1 MDILSAIQKHYPE
14 FSKGQKKI
22 ANFITDHTDKAAFM
36 TAARMGATVGV
47 SESTVVRFAYE
58 LGYNGF
64 PELSAALRQVIRTQ
78 LTSVQRIEV
87 TRDRIGSGNVLDEVL
102 SQDMEKIKH
111 TLEETS
117 HEDFEKA
124 AAAIANARKIYVIA
138 DRSASALARF
148 MHYYLNLM
156 FENVKL
162 VTTTS
167 SSELFEQIM
176 RIGEEDV
183 VIGISF
189 PRYSSRAV
197 QAMSFAR
204 DRGATTIAITDSEVS
219 PLASIAQ
226 YTLKARSDMASFV
239 DSLVAPLSLVNAL
252 LVAVS
257 RKKNEDLSK
266 TFETLEK
273 IWEEYGVYEK
283 TLE

>member
-1 MDILSAIQKHYPE
+1 MDILSAIQKHYPN

-22 ANFITDHTDKAAFM
+22 ANYITDHTDKAAFM

-102 SQDMEKIKH
+102 SQDMEKIKR

-117 HEDFEKA
+117 REDFEKA
-124 AAAIANARKIYVIA
+124 ATAIANARKIYVIA

-189 PRYSSRAV
+189 PRYSNMTI
-197 QAMSFAR
+197 QAFSFAAR
-204 DRGATTIAITDSEVS
+204 SGAKIVAITDGPNS
-219 PLASIAQ
+219 PLAQDA
-226 YTLKARSDMASFV
+226 TCLLAARSDMNSFV
-239 DSLVAPLSLVNAL
+239 DSLVAPLSLINAL
-252 LVAVS
+252 LVQVGMLKQDDVVS
-257 RKKNEDLSK
+257 
-266 TFETLEK
+266 TFERLEGL
-273 IWEEYGVYEK
+273 WDEYHVYQK
-283 TLE
+283 N

>member
-1 MDILSAIQKHYPE
+1 MDILSAIQKHYPN

-22 ANFITDHTDKAAFM
+22 ANYITDHTDKAAFM

-102 SQDMEKIKH
+102 SGDMEKIKR

-189 PRYSSRAV
+189 PRYSNMTI
-197 QAMSFAR
+197 QAFSFAAR
-204 DRGATTIAITDSEVS
+204 SGAKIVAITDGPNS
-219 PLASIAQ
+219 PLAQDA
-226 YTLKARSDMASFV
+226 TCLLAARSDMNSFV
-239 DSLVAPLSLVNAL
+239 DSLVAPLSLINAL
-252 LVAVS
+252 LVQVGMLKQDDVVS
-257 RKKNEDLSK
+257 
-266 TFETLEK
+266 TFERLEGL
-273 IWEEYGVYEK
+273 WDEYHVYQK
-283 TLE
+283 N

>member
-1 MDILSAIQKHYPE
+1 MDILSAIQKHYPN

-22 ANFITDHTDKAAFM
+22 ANYITDHTDKAAFM

-47 SESTVVRFAYE
+47 SESTAVRFAYE

-64 PELSAALRQVIRTQ
+64 PELSAALRQIIRTQ

-87 TRDRIGSGNVLDEVL
+87 TRDRIGSGTVLDEVL
-102 SQDMEKIKH
+102 SGDMEKIKR

-117 HEDFEKA
+117 REDFEKA
-124 AAAIANARKIYVIA
+124 ATAIANARKIYVIA

-189 PRYSSRAV
+189 PRYSNMTI
-197 QAMSFAR
+197 QACSFAAR
-204 DRGATTIAITDSEVS
+204 SGAKIVAITDGPNS
-219 PLASIAQ
+219 PLAQDA
-226 YTLKARSDMASFV
+226 TCLLAARSDMNSFV
-239 DSLVAPLSLVNAL
+239 DSLVAPLSLINAL
-252 LVAVS
+252 LVQVGMLKQDDVVS
-257 RKKNEDLSK
+257 
-266 TFETLEK
+266 TFERLEGL
-273 IWEEYGVYEK
+273 WDEYHVYQK
-283 TLE
+283 N

>member
-1 MDILSAIQKHYPE
+1 MDILSAIQKHYPN

-22 ANFITDHTDKAAFM
+22 ANYITDHTDKAAFM

-102 SQDMEKIKH
+102 SGDMEKIKR

-117 HEDFEKA
+117 REDFEKA
-124 AAAIANARKIYVIA
+124 ATAIANARKIYVIA

-176 RIGEEDV
+176 RTGEEDV

-189 PRYSSRAV
+189 PRYSNMTI
-197 QAMSFAR
+197 QAFSFAAR
-204 DRGATTIAITDSEVS
+204 SGAKIVAITDGPNS
-219 PLASIAQ
+219 PLAQDA
-226 YTLKARSDMASFV
+226 TCLLAARSDMNSFV
-239 DSLVAPLSLVNAL
+239 DSLVAPLSLINAL
-252 LVAVS
+252 LVQVGMLKQDDVVS
-257 RKKNEDLSK
+257 
-266 TFETLEK
+266 TFERLEGL
-273 IWEEYGVYEK
+273 WDEYHVYQK
-283 TLE
+283 N

>member
-1 MDILSAIQKHYPE
+1 MDILSAIEAHFPN

-22 ANFITDHTDKAAFM
+22 ANFIIAHTDKAAFM
-36 TAARMGATVGV
+36 TAARLGSAVGV

-58 LGYNGF
+58 LGYSGY

-78 LTSVQRIEV
+78 LTSVQRMEV
-87 TRDRIGSGNVLDEVL
+87 TRDRIGSGNILDEVL
-102 SQDMEKIKH
+102 SGDMEKIKR

-117 HEDFEKA
+117 HEDFENA
-124 AAAIANARKIYVIA
+124 AAAIADARKIYVIG

-148 MHYYLNLM
+148 AHYYLNLM

-176 RIGEEDV
+176 RIGSEDV

-189 PRYSSRAV
+189 PRYSNMTI
-197 QAMSFAR
+197 QAFSFAAR
-204 DRGATTIAITDSEVS
+204 SGAKIVAVTDGPNS
-219 PLASIAQ
+219 PLAKDATYLLS
-226 YTLKARSDMASFV
+226 ARSDMNSFV

-252 LVAVS
+252 LVQVGMLKQDDVVS
-257 RKKNEDLSK
+257 TFQRLEDIWDEYHVYQKK
-266 TFETLEK
+266 
-273 IWEEYGVYEK
+273 
-283 TLE
+283 

>member
-1 MDILSAIQKHYPE
+1 MDILSAIQKHYPN

-22 ANFITDHTDKAAFM
+22 ANYITDHTDKAAFM

-102 SQDMEKIKH
+102 SGDMEKIKR

-124 AAAIANARKIYVIA
+124 ATAIANARKIYVIA

-189 PRYSSRAV
+189 PRYSNMTI
-197 QAMSFAR
+197 QAFSFAAR
-204 DRGATTIAITDSEVS
+204 SGAKIVAITDGPNS
-219 PLASIAQ
+219 PLAQDA
-226 YTLKARSDMASFV
+226 TCLLAARSDMNSFV
-239 DSLVAPLSLVNAL
+239 DSLVAPLSLINAL
-252 LVAVS
+252 LVQVGMLKQDDVVS
-257 RKKNEDLSK
+257 
-266 TFETLEK
+266 TFERLEGL
-273 IWEEYGVYEK
+273 WDEYHVYQK
-283 TLE
+283 N

>member
-1 MDILSAIQKHYPE
+1 MDILSAIQKHYPN

-22 ANFITDHTDKAAFM
+22 ANYITDHTDKAAFM

-102 SQDMEKIKH
+102 SGDMEKIKR

-117 HEDFEKA
+117 REDFEKA
-124 AAAIANARKIYVIA
+124 ATAIANARKIYVIA

-189 PRYSSRAV
+189 PRYSNMTI
-197 QAMSFAR
+197 QAFSFAAR
-204 DRGATTIAITDSEVS
+204 SGAKIVAITDGPNS
-219 PLASIAQ
+219 PLAQDA
-226 YTLKARSDMASFV
+226 TCLLAARSDMNSFV
-239 DSLVAPLSLVNAL
+239 DSLVAPLSLINAL
-252 LVAVS
+252 LVQVGMLKQDDVVS
-257 RKKNEDLSK
+257 
-266 TFETLEK
+266 TFERLEGL
-273 IWEEYGVYEK
+273 WDEYHVYQK
-283 TLE
+283 N

>member
-1 MDILSAIQKHYPE
+1 MDILSAIQKHYPN

-22 ANFITDHTDKAAFM
+22 ANYITDHTDKAAFM

-102 SQDMEKIKH
+102 SGDMEKIKR

-117 HEDFEKA
+117 REDFEKA
-124 AAAIANARKIYVIA
+124 ATAIANARKIYVIA

-189 PRYSSRAV
+189 PRYSNMTI
-197 QAMSFAR
+197 QAFSFAAR
-204 DRGATTIAITDSEVS
+204 SGAKIVAITDGPNS
-219 PLASIAQ
+219 PLAQDA
-226 YTLKARSDMASFV
+226 TCLLAARSDMNSFV
-239 DSLVAPLSLVNAL
+239 DSLVAPLSLINAL
-252 LVAVS
+252 LVQVGMLKRDDVVS
-257 RKKNEDLSK
+257 
-266 TFETLEK
+266 TFERLEGL
-273 IWEEYGVYEK
+273 WDEYHVYQK
-283 TLE
+283 N

>member
-1 MDILSAIQKHYPE
+1 MDILSAIQKHYPD

-36 TAARMGATVGV
+36 TAARMGSTVGV

-58 LGYNGF
+58 LGYNGY

-87 TRDRIGSGNVLDEVL
+87 TRDRIGSGSVLDEVL
-102 SQDMEKIKH
+102 SQDMDKIKR

-117 HEDFEKA
+117 HDDFENA
-124 AAAIANARKIYVIA
+124 AVAIANARKIYVIG

-176 RIGEEDV
+176 RIGEEDA

-189 PRYSSRAV
+189 PRYSNLTI
-197 QAMSFAR
+197 QAFSFAAR
-204 DRGATTIAITDSEVS
+204 SGAKIVAITDGANS
-219 PLASIAQ
+219 PLAQDAT
-226 YTLKARSDMASFV
+226 YLLAARSDMNSFV
-239 DSLVAPLSLVNAL
+239 DSLVAPLSLINAL
-252 LVAVS
+252 LVQVGML
-257 RKKNEDLSK
+257 KQDDVVN
-266 TFETLEK
+266 TFERLEGL
-273 IWEEYGVYEK
+273 WDEYHVYQK
-283 TLE
+283 N

>member
-1 MDILSAIQKHYPE
+1 MDILSAIQKHYPN

-22 ANFITDHTDKAAFM
+22 ANYITDHTDQAAFM

-102 SQDMEKIKH
+102 SGDMEKIKR

-117 HEDFEKA
+117 REDFEKA
-124 AAAIANARKIYVIA
+124 ATAIANARKIYVIA

-189 PRYSSRAV
+189 PRYSNMTI
-197 QAMSFAR
+197 QAFSFAAR
-204 DRGATTIAITDSEVS
+204 SGAKIVAITDGPNS
-219 PLASIAQ
+219 PLAQDA
-226 YTLKARSDMASFV
+226 TCLLAARSDMNSFV
-239 DSLVAPLSLVNAL
+239 DSLVAPLSLINAL
-252 LVAVS
+252 LVQVGMLKQDDVVS
-257 RKKNEDLSK
+257 
-266 TFETLEK
+266 TFERLEGL
-273 IWEEYGVYEK
+273 WDEYHVYQK
-283 TLE
+283 N

>member
-102 SQDMEKIKH
+102 SGDMEKIKR

-117 HEDFEKA
+117 REDFEKA
-124 AAAIANARKIYVIA
+124 ATAIANARKIYVIA

-148 MHYYLNLM
+148 MHY
-156 FENVKL
+156 
-162 VTTTS
+162 
-167 SSELFEQIM
+167 
-176 RIGEEDV
+176 
-183 VIGISF
+183 
-189 PRYSSRAV
+189 
-197 QAMSFAR
+197 
-204 DRGATTIAITDSEVS
+204 
-219 PLASIAQ
+219 
-226 YTLKARSDMASFV
+226 
-239 DSLVAPLSLVNAL
+239 
-252 LVAVS
+252 
-257 RKKNEDLSK
+257 
-266 TFETLEK
+266 
-273 IWEEYGVYEK
+273 
-283 TLE
+283 

>member
-1 MDILSAIQKHYPE
+1 MDILSAIQKHYPN

-22 ANFITDHTDKAAFM
+22 ANYITDHTDKAAFM

-102 SQDMEKIKH
+102 SQDMEKIKR

-189 PRYSSRAV
+189 PRYSNMTI
-197 QAMSFAR
+197 QAFSFAAR
-204 DRGATTIAITDSEVS
+204 SGAKIVAITDGPNS
-219 PLASIAQ
+219 PLAQDA
-226 YTLKARSDMASFV
+226 TCLLAARSDMNSFV
-239 DSLVAPLSLVNAL
+239 DSLVAPLSLINAL
-252 LVAVS
+252 LVQVGMLKQDDVVS
-257 RKKNEDLSK
+257 
-266 TFETLEK
+266 TFERLEGL
-273 IWEEYGVYEK
+273 WDEYHVYQK
-283 TLE
+283 N

>member
-1 MDILSAIQKHYPE
+1 MVILSAIQKHYPN

-22 ANFITDHTDKAAFM
+22 ANYITDHTDKAAFM

-102 SQDMEKIKH
+102 SGDMEKIKR

-117 HEDFEKA
+117 REDFEKA
-124 AAAIANARKIYVIA
+124 ATAIANARKIYVIA

-189 PRYSSRAV
+189 PRYSNMTI
-197 QAMSFAR
+197 QAFSFAAR
-204 DRGATTIAITDSEVS
+204 SGAKIVAITDGPNS
-219 PLASIAQ
+219 PLAQDA
-226 YTLKARSDMASFV
+226 TCLLAARSDMNSFV
-239 DSLVAPLSLVNAL
+239 DSLVAPLSLINAL
-252 LVAVS
+252 LVQVGMLKQDDVVS
-257 RKKNEDLSK
+257 
-266 TFETLEK
+266 TFERLEGL
-273 IWEEYGVYEK
+273 WDEYHVYQK
-283 TLE
+283 N

>member
-1 MDILSAIQKHYPE
+1 MDILSAIQKHYPD

-36 TAARMGATVGV
+36 TAARMGSTVGV

-58 LGYNGF
+58 LGYNGY

-87 TRDRIGSGNVLDEVL
+87 TRDRIGSGNVLDQVL
-102 SQDMEKIKH
+102 SQDMDKIKR

-117 HEDFEKA
+117 HDDFENA
-124 AAAIANARKIYVIA
+124 AVAIANTRKIYVIG

-176 RIGEEDV
+176 RIGEEDA

-189 PRYSSRAV
+189 PRYSNLTI
-197 QAMSFAR
+197 QAFSFAAR
-204 DRGATTIAITDSEVS
+204 SGAKIVAITDGPNS
-219 PLASIAQ
+219 PLAQNATYLLS
-226 YTLKARSDMASFV
+226 ARSDMNSFV
-239 DSLVAPLSLVNAL
+239 DSLVAPLSLINAL
-252 LVAVS
+252 LVQVGML
-257 RKKNEDLSK
+257 KQDDVVN
-266 TFETLEK
+266 TFERLEGL
-273 IWEEYGVYEK
+273 WDEYHVYQK
-283 TLE
+283 N